1 MPIPWDKVILHGP
14 QVLDVAK
21 NLYGKWQARPRQAEV
36 EVEVEAASNDEVQTQ
51 LNNLV
56 LRLQALEEAG
66 EKQAALA
73 TKLAEQDQALS
84 IGLTTLKSY
93 TENLQNEIED
103 IKNAQAKIS
112 SDFNALTAQLQKTKT
127 TASGFGGKI
136 TLSIVIAI
144 ASLALSAIA
153 LVRVLPG

>member
-21 NLYGKWQARPRQAEV
+21 NLYGKWQARPKQAEV
-36 EVEVEAASNDEVQTQ
+36 EIEAASNDEVQTQ

-93 TENLQNEIED
+93 TENLQNEIEN
-103 IKNAQAKIS
+103 IKKAQAKIS

-136 TLSIVIAI
+136 ALSIVIAM